1 MLNVLV
7 INDNVQSQI
16 TFRKILRVAG
26 YAVQLASDGEKGLR
40 MALNNAPDIIVLDM
54 LLPKLGGI
62 EVLRALKQYAGTR
75 HIPVIALSGLPRS
88 NEAKLIREGA
98 VSYLEKSSLE
108 DPEALLQAV
117 DDALLLHRQDKFCRE
132 PKHPKGTRL
141 EEPTK

>member
-7 INDNVQSQI
+7 IDDNVQLQI
-16 TFRKILRVAG
+16 AFRKILSVAG

-40 MALNNAPDIIVLDM
+40 MALNNTPDIIVLDM

-62 EVLRALKQYAGTR
+62 EVLRALKQYSGTR
-75 HIPVIALSGLPRS
+75 NIPVIALSGLPRS

-108 DPEALLQAV
+108 NSEALLQAV
-117 DDALLLHRQDKFCRE
+117 DDALLLHRQDEFRLE
-132 PKHPKGTRL
+132 SNHPKGTRP
-141 EEPTK
+141 EESTK

>member
-7 INDNVQSQI
+7 IDDNVQLQI
-16 TFRKILRVAG
+16 AFRKILSVAG
-26 YAVQLASDGEKGLR
+26 YGVQLASDGEKGLR

-62 EVLRALKQYAGTR
+62 EVLKQYAGTR
-75 HIPVIALSGLPRS
+75 HIPVIALGGLPRS

-98 VSYLEKSSLE
+98 VSLLENS
-108 DPEALLQAV
+108 DALLQAV

-132 PKHPKGTRL
+132 LKHPKGTRL